1 MKFSFQNTVWIRQL
15 SVSEQR
21 WHNSVGAWL
30 TGSFPPMACIQNLW
44 SSSDRACTV
53 STVPGLEGRK
63 TTLAVNIQRLSKWA
77 HSLSPIPK
85 PFIVELLFFFFFPTS
100 VTRTQTAQLQIN
112 APQLSPGG
120 FRLRYPPEICGLKW
134 LNLGFFFSINI
145 TENGP
150 GRGGVHGEKQGFYY
164 WRTQWAETNRHTN
177 TYEGNPF
184 YSGLQNPVAGNH
196 VLIVFLFCFFN
207 FHMRNGQKDQLH

>member
-1 MKFSFQNTVWIRQL
+1 MTQQCWCVTHRFLPTHGLYPELVVIFWQGLYCKHRPWARREENN
-15 SVSEQR
+15 VSCKHPETFK
-21 WHNSVGAWL
+21 V
-30 TGSFPPMACIQNLW
+30 
-44 SSSDRACTV
+44 SSQFKS
-53 STVPGLEGRK
+53 
-63 TTLAVNIQRLSKWA
+63 
-77 HSLSPIPK
+77 HSET
-85 PFIVELLFFFFFPTS
+85 FHCRVVVFFFPTS

-120 FRLRYPPEICGLKW
+120 FRLCYPPEICGLKW

-196 VLIVFLFCFFN
+196 VLIIFCFVFLIFIWEMDRKISYTN
-207 FHMRNGQKDQLH
+207 